1 MEIRHQ
7 AILKNRHDLQETHF
21 DSKKNR
27 PRYSRSSRRR
37 NLMAMS
43 TSRGDSSSRS
53 CWWFRN
59 HKIL

>member
-7 AILKNRHDLQETHF
+7 AILKTRHDLQETHF

-37 NLMAMS
+37 NLVAMS

-53 CWWFRN
+53 C
-59 HKIL
+59 